1 MSARLCFVAA
11 PLIARSGVY
20 NSTIELV
27 TAARARGLD
36 WTAVVGV
43 SRTAGGTASTAP
55 GVREFEIEPS
65 GILGVRDL
73 SRHLRTLPEFSDAD
87 LVVTMVPQSDM
98 ALALTRRAWVAYLR
112 GLPWPAVGESSPLK
126 RRAWRAIERMAL
138 RRAREVWATTRVLAT
153 ETGSDVD
160 RLVPPGLVPPESP
173 TPEPGSSVRDIVWA
187 ARFSEDK
194 NPSLFLDALTGVD
207 AQGAMYGTG
216 PLEEQVRQQAPSNV
230 DVRGWRAREEIWHS
244 ARAYAGTSNREAFG
258 RSAVEAAMLGIPVIL
273 SDVFGC
279 ADMLYT
285 DPSLRAALVLDTSD
299 VGLWRE
305 AISRLTSDDEF
316 HARASAHLQANAS
329 LLTIDSAVENVVA
342 ASNDV
347 ILGRSDARPHPEA
360 PR

>member
-27 TAARARGLD
+27 TAARARGLE
-36 WTAVVGV
+36 WTAVIGV
-43 SRTAGGTASTAP
+43 SRHAGGSASTSP
-55 GVREFEIEPS
+55 GVRELEIEPS
-65 GILGVRDL
+65 GIIGVREL

-98 ALALTRRAWVAYLR
+98 ALALTRRPWVAYLR
-112 GLPWPAVGESSPLK
+112 GLPWPAAGESSLLK
-126 RRAWRAIERMAL
+126 TRVWRAIERMAL
-138 RRAREVWATTRVLAT
+138 RRAHEVWATTRVLAT
-153 ETGSDVD
+153 EAGGDVD
-160 RLVPPGLVPPESP
+160 RLVPPGLVPPRSNA
-173 TPEPGSSVRDIVWA
+173 PEPDSRGRHIVWA

-207 AQGAMYGTG
+207 AHGEMYGTG
-216 PLEEQVRQQAPSNV
+216 PLEEEIRQRAPSNV
-230 DVRGWRAREEIWHS
+230 EVRGWRAREEIWAD
-244 ARAYAGTSNREAFG
+244 ARAYAGTSSREAFG
-258 RSAVEAAMLGIPVIL
+258 RSAVEAAMLGIPVVL

-285 DPSLRAALVLDTSD
+285 DPALRQALVLNTSD
-299 VGLWRE
+299 VGLWRD

-316 HARASAHLQANAS
+316 HARVSAHLQANAS
-329 LLTIDSAVENVVA
+329 LLTIDSAVDNVVA

-347 ILGRSDARPHPEA
+347 IRGRSGAHSPS
-360 PR
+360 